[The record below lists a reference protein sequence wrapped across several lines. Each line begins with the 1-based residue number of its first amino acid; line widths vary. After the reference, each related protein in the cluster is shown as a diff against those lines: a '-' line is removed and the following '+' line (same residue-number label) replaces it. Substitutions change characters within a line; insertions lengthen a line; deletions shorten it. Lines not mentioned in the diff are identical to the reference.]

1 MGNILPFQSA
11 LLFVLLASVSM
22 AKAREPV
29 SRNLFLLESPRDE
42 VRPVYVAGEMATVLR
57 FQQPCDRARTKMM
70 GWEGRFEPVE
80 CAGKS
85 VLIVPLKD
93 LEPEDRFLLLV
104 TLADGT
110 ELPFTVTA
118 RDERFDHQVN
128 VFPDEKSREALQS
141 RLEHTRARNQLLE
154 EENGRLRSEET
165 SVDHALAALLV
176 KDATK
181 MTPFRSVLVQLVK
194 NPHGVEFLVTVLTS
208 KKNNKIAVIFDVTNN
223 SSVDAWRLLEA
234 RLATESGREKKPF
247 ALRASREYW
256 GPGGESGRVAVV
268 LDGSAFD
275 ASKGSDRLV
284 LELFRRGDGMRQA
297 GVFLERSLLL
307 E

>member
-1 MGNILPFQSA
+1 
-11 LLFVLLASVSM
+11 
-22 AKAREPV
+22 
-29 SRNLFLLESPRDE
+29 
-42 VRPVYVAGEMATVLR
+42 MATVLR

-110 ELPFTVTA
+110 EVPFTVTA

-176 KDATK
+176 KDAK
-181 MTPFRSVLVQLVK
+181 MAPFRQVLVHLAK
-194 NPHGVEFLVTVLTS
+194 DPHGAEFLITVLAS
-208 KKNNKIAVIFDVTNN
+208 RKHKKVAVFFDVTNN
-223 SSVDAWRLLEA
+223 SPVDPWRLLEA
-234 RLATESGREKKPF
+234 RLATEFTDGCGPVGRRSSSGITRRTRRTASHSPF
-247 ALRASREYW
+247 APWLVWRAVS
-256 GPGGESGRVAVV
+256 S
-268 LDGSAFD
+268 
-275 ASKGSDRLV
+275 
-284 LELFRRGDGMRQA
+284 
-297 GVFLERSLLL
+297 
-307 E
+307 